1 MPRKSKKKLD
11 NQLALCYTYNSN
23 KLPVGKGESMKTE
36 TDETMY
42 PKVLYVRIGQA
53 MWAALRD
60 SAAKTEDT
68 TSNLTRRVLREW
80 LSTHELPPNVLAA
93 KPNTSR
99 FTSGGKHG
107 KK

>member
-1 MPRKSKKKLD
+1 
-11 NQLALCYTYNSN
+11 
-23 KLPVGKGESMKTE
+23 MKTE

-42 PKVLYVRIGQA
+42 PKVLFVRIGQA

-80 LSTHELPPNVLAA
+80 LSTHELPPNAPGV

-99 FTSGGKHG
+99 SMSRGQHG